1 MRKDLSLERQVGFRM
16 SEVEFLRWREMII
29 NYLEIY
35 GAHIQVNLID
45 AIARYNEK
53 HEALKEIDKM
63 VKSGE
68 LVRSPCDW
76 VYLAR

>member
-1 MRKDLSLERQVGFRM
+1 
-16 SEVEFLRWREMII
+16 MII
-29 NYLEIY
+29 NYLEMY